1 MTTKKKSDAMK
12 FLDKVIG
19 SPMTFGST
27 IESLRL
33 SEEKTQTA
41 YAKKLGISQTH
52 LSQIE
57 KGIKT
62 VSPERAKKFAKI
74 LGYSEVTFVQLALQD
89 QFAKSG
95 INLKVKLEAA

>member
-12 FLDKVIG
+12 LLDKAIG
-19 SPMTFGST
+19 RPMTLGNVL
-27 IESLRL
+27 ESLRL
-33 SEEKTQTA
+33 CEEKTQST

-57 KGIKT
+57 TGVKI

-74 LGYSEVTFVQLALQD
+74 LGYSEVTFVRLALQD
-89 QFAKSG
+89 MFAKAG
-95 INLKVKLEAA
+95 INLKVTLEAA

>member
-1 MTTKKKSDAMK
+1 MTTKRKSETMK

-19 SPMTFGST
+19 SPMTFGSA

-33 SEEKTQTA
+33 SEEKTQSA
-41 YAKKLGISQTH
+41 YAKKLGITQTH

-57 KGIKT
+57 KGVKM

-74 LGYSEVTFVQLALQD
+74 LGYSEISFVQLALQD
-89 QFAKSG
+89 LIAKAG

>member
-1 MTTKKKSDAMK
+1 MTTKRKSDAMK
-12 FLDKVIG
+12 FLDKSIG
-19 SPMTFGST
+19 TPMTFGSV

-33 SEEKTQTA
+33 SENKTQSA

-57 KGIKT
+57 TGVKT

-74 LGYSEVTFVQLALQD
+74 LGYSEVSFVQLALQD
-89 QFAKSG
+89 LFAKLG
-95 INLKVKLEAA
+95 INLKVTLEAA